1 MTEFRFP
8 KVGQRVSVSGKTG
21 SGKTQFGV
29 WLFGAMSDFRSRP
42 HVMIDYKGD
51 SLIANIE
58 RANEIGLNEVPKN
71 PGLYVLRPRIDQ
83 QEAVENYLWKIWER
97 ENIGLFFDEGYMIP
111 NQGALNAILT
121 QGRSKRISSITLT
134 QRPVN
139 CSRFVFSEA
148 EYFALFH
155 LNEKRDHDTVRGFL
169 PMNSVFDM
177 TTRLPNYTA
186 RWYDVAQDY
195 SAYIKPVPPEDNLL
209 DLYDEKLKPRLKRL

>member
-1 MTEFRFP
+1 MTEFRLP

-29 WLFGAMSDFRSRP
+29 WLFGVMSDFNRRA

-51 SLIANIE
+51 QLIKKIE
-58 RANEIGLNEVPKN
+58 RANEIDFKTIPKY

-83 QEAVENYLWKIWER
+83 QEEVEKFLWRVWEK

-155 LNEKRDHDTVRGFL
+155 LNDKRDHDTIRGFL
-169 PMNSVFDM
+169 PMNEVFDM
-177 TTRLPNYTA
+177 TRRLPNYTA
-186 RWYDVAQDY
+186 RWYDVARDY
-195 SAYIKPVPPEDNLL
+195 SSFIAPVPEEDGLL
-209 DLYDEKLKPRLKRL
+209 DIYDEKLRPRIRRI